1 MDITIPASNLK
12 VFTSAI
18 SALSKTGQTL
28 FISCKPDEL
37 SLRTIND
44 SKSAYL
50 SATFGRS
57 FFSGSGSLVT
67 LPTPSH
73 NNRKRSRSTSSDSST
88 DEEPSQSSQQ
98 TSQRN
103 RFTPP
108 SNPNSAEQ
116 RYCSFKAKLLLKQ
129 VASIMKGR
137 VVYSQAYNADSS
149 YSHSSSNSN
158 NNTSSSSA
166 SIASSSSKI
175 PVMSLRITSH
185 GGGVCTEEDEQNQNQ
200 NQNQDQQTDKD
211 KDDPSNSN
219 SNSSM
224 LLRFV
229 FQQPNNITKTHLIPI
244 SPLVSPIIAVCQ
256 KSPASRVSIAPSYV
270 KELIR

>member
-149 YSHSSSNSN
+149 YSHSSNSN

-185 GGGVCTEEDEQNQNQ
+185 GGGVCTEEDEQNQ